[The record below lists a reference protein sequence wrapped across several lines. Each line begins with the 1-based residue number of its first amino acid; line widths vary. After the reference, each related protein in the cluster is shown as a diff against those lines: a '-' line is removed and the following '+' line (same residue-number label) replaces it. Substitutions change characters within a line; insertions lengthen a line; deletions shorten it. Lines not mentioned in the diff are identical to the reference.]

1 VSRAAAIHLPDR
13 LEHERRAS
21 RPFAAARDL
30 LHLAIGNQ
38 AVEVEAHGVR
48 MHAEPVGD
56 RDDAHGGG
64 RRPQQPQHLTAA
76 AAGGFSD

>member
-1 VSRAAAIHLPDR
+1 V
-13 LEHERRAS
+13 E
-21 RPFAAARDL
+21 
-30 LHLAIGNQ
+30 Q
-38 AVEVEAHGVR
+38 VEVEAHGVR